1 MAVELA
7 TFEQIAR
14 ILSQLSTNY
23 TNLFTD
29 YYNIFYNNTP
39 MDVTLQYYTQTGEL
53 RTVTIPNRAKDR
65 KYILNGNGSPEGKV
79 SGTAGVVYQD
89 LTNGDLYVKQVSAP
103 EMNGW
108 EKVLTTSDLINI
120 ISKGAGNPEGTI
132 VREKGAL
139 YVDTMTSS
147 LYIKTTNTGNKGWL
161 LVSANTSILAQTD
174 LSNLT
179 EEGEGHFANP
189 DLSNLSD
196 AGQAVIDSKEAKVN
210 KVTLI
215 SNQSTDEQ
223 YPSAKATYTAI
234 TQIGESAADKD
245 LSNLTTAGED
255 KLIKRYSSGIL
266 DGADKV
272 SVNANNLITLE
283 SGVTLILAAERN
295 LSDGTANNVKKVL
308 STSKTVEVG
317 SVGYTNG
324 IIYYEESTPALR
336 ICNAEHFFVQDET
349 PVDYADGLWY
359 SPSANVF
366 SFYVSGSGW
375 INVLQGASIVGTFSI
390 DEGRVVNLI
399 PYQPFVVA
407 NADDVLRVENRVKQV
422 KAEVEESIGSIN
434 DLINPILQQVPQS
447 DPPVYSLAANGLYIE
462 TTTID
467 DNNGNS
473 RWSRVYYTDNTK
485 ETKVWIEQ
493 GGTISTVSDQLF
505 SLTFLEEFSDTN
517 YYINKNFAANNLS
530 SVGMAYLGFWDKT
543 TTGATTRSMGS
554 TYNQCWY
561 ACGR

>member
-1 MAVELA
+1 MAIELA

-53 RTVTIPNRAKDR
+53 RTVTLPNRAKDR
-65 KYILNGNGSPEGKV
+65 KYILNGKGSPEGKV
-79 SGTAGVVYQD
+79 SGAAGVIYQD

-108 EKVLTTSDLINI
+108 ERVLTTSDLINL

-132 VREKGAL
+132 VREKGSL

-161 LVSANTSILAQTD
+161 LVSANTSILAKTD

-196 AGQAVIDSKEAKVN
+196 AGQAVIASKEIKAN
-210 KVTLI
+210 KVTSI
-215 SNQSTDEQ
+215 SDQSTDEQ
-223 YPSAKATYTAI
+223 YPSAKAAYTAI
-234 TQIGESAADKD
+234 TQIGENAADRD
-245 LSNLTTAGED
+245 LSNLTNAGED

-272 SVNANNLITLE
+272 SVDANNLITLE

-295 LSDGTANNVKKVL
+295 LNDKTANNVKKVL
-308 STSKTVEVG
+308 STSKTVEIS

-336 ICNAEHFFVQDET
+336 VCNAEHFFVQDET
-349 PVDYADGLWY
+349 PVDYVDGLWY

-366 SFYVSGSGW
+366 SFYESGFGW

-390 DEGRVVNLI
+390 DEGRVKNLI

-407 NADDVLRVENRVKQV
+407 NADDVLRVENRIEQV
-422 KAEVEESIGSIN
+422 KAEVEESIGNIN
-434 DLINPILQQVPQS
+434 DLINPILQVE
-447 DPPVYSLAANGLYIE
+447 DPTAPTPAYSLAANGLYIE
-462 TTTID
+462 TTTSGD
-467 DNNGNS
+467 G
-473 RWSRVYYTDNTK
+473 RWSRVYYADNTK
-485 ETKVWIEQ
+485 ETKIWIEQ
-493 GGTISTVSDQLF
+493 GGIISTVSDQLF